1 MTITDLHGR
10 RVNYLRLSVTD
21 RCNLRCRYC
30 MPADGVPKL
39 QHNDILSFEE
49 MHRIARVAISL
60 GIRKIRITGG
70 EPLVRKNL
78 AGFLTDLAMLDG
90 IEELVLTTNGLLLRE
105 HASELRRAGV
115 QRLNVSLD
123 SLKPETFATIT
134 RGGDLGKALDG
145 IAAAEE
151 AGFPP
156 VRMNVVVIR
165 GTNDNEV
172 LDFAALTLR
181 KPYQI
186 RFIEYMPTNLA
197 PDWSGAFVSGEEV
210 LQRISSVY
218 PLNPVSHSETAG
230 PAKVLQIPG
239 ALGTIGFITPI
250 SSHFCETCNRI
261 RVTASGMIKGCLF
274 DTGRISLRPYLN
286 QGDAELRDVM
296 ERVIQSKPD
305 RHHLLDQGPLVT
317 PFAMSQIG
325 G

>member
-1 MTITDLHGR
+1 MAITDLHGR

-30 MPADGVPKL
+30 MPAVGVPKL
-39 QHNDILSFEE
+39 QHSDILSFEE
-49 MHRIARVAISL
+49 MLRVSRVAISL

-78 AGFLTDLAMLDG
+78 AEFLANLALIDG

-105 HASELRRAGV
+105 YASELRRAGV

-123 SLKPETFATIT
+123 SLKPETFAALT
-134 RGGDLGKALDG
+134 RGGDLAKALDG

-156 VRMNVVVIR
+156 VRINVVVIR

-172 LDFAALTLR
+172 LDFAALTLH

-197 PDWSGAFVSGEEV
+197 SDWSGTFVPGNEV
-210 LQRISSVY
+210 LQRIGSVY
-218 PLNPVSHSETAG
+218 PLNPVSHSATAG
-230 PAKVLQIPG
+230 PAQVLKIPG

-250 SSHFCETCNRI
+250 SSQFCETCNRI

-274 DTGRISLRPYLN
+274 DSGGISLRPYM
-286 QGDAELRDVM
+286 DREDELRDVM
-296 ERVIQSKPD
+296 ERVIQNKPG
-305 RHHLLDQGPLVT
+305 RHHLLDRGPLVN

>member
-1 MTITDLHGR
+1 
-10 RVNYLRLSVTD
+10 
-21 RCNLRCRYC
+21 LRCRYC

-78 AGFLTDLAMLDG
+78 AGFLEDLSMIDG

-105 HASELRRAGV
+105 RASELRRAGV
-115 QRLNVSLD
+115 QRLNISLD
-123 SLKPETFATIT
+123 SLKPEVFATIT
-134 RGGDLGKALDG
+134 RGGDLSRVLDG

-156 VRMNVVVIR
+156 VRLNVVVIR
-165 GTNDNEV
+165 GINDSEV
-172 LDFAALTLR
+172 LDFAALTIR
-181 KPYQI
+181 KPYQV

-197 PDWSGAFVSGEEV
+197 PDWSAAFVSAGEV
-210 LQRISSVY
+210 LQRISGVY
-218 PLNPVSHSETAG
+218 PLNPVSHSASAG
-230 PAKVLQIPG
+230 PAKVMQISG

-274 DTGRISLRPYLN
+274 DTGGLSLKPYLN
-286 QGDAELRDVM
+286 QSDGELRDII
-296 ERVIQSKPD
+296 ERVIQAKPE
-305 RHHLLDQGPLVT
+305 RHHLLDQSPLVT
-317 PFAMSQIG
+317 PFSMSQIG